1 MTFMAV
7 SCCWRLLKALKK
19 NTQSKISSFCALG
32 PKKAVKKYK
41 ETFVQISASSLF
53 LLLAGQ
59 EASCLSLESDDD
71 DGQFEISLLLQ
82 LSQNSRPEEHLT
94 LTDAIQVRIQ
104 IQVLHLEEERRRQEG
119 RTEDEWNRN
128 LCSLNSIFILFY
140 YSDVIFKVLAH
151 HQTARLLPVHEALRD
166 GVGSQNLVSAN
177 KNNIQW
183 NIKMISNTN
192 LHYNLHFEWSL
203 LRLGQS
209 HTQNKLMVN
218 SVDFRFK
225 WKVLFV
231 LFLSQWLVENHECS
245 LPSSGHYV
253 ELQHNINV
261 AKKHKLFHLL

>member
-119 RTEDEWNRN
+119 RTEDEWNR
-128 LCSLNSIFILFY
+128 
-140 YSDVIFKVLAH
+140 
-151 HQTARLLPVHEALRD
+151 T
-166 GVGSQNLVSAN
+166 
-177 KNNIQW
+177 
-183 NIKMISNTN
+183 
-192 LHYNLHFEWSL
+192 
-203 LRLGQS
+203 
-209 HTQNKLMVN
+209 
-218 SVDFRFK
+218 
-225 WKVLFV
+225 
-231 LFLSQWLVENHECS
+231 
-245 LPSSGHYV
+245 PSSYYFIIVTSFLKFWLTIRQHACFPSMKPFGMALAARISY
-253 ELQHNINV
+253 LQTRTTFNETSKRSVTQIYTTIYILNEVCCDLDEATLKINSW
-261 AKKHKLFHLL
+261 

>member
-119 RTEDEWNRN
+119 RTEEEWNR
-128 LCSLNSIFILFY
+128 
-140 YSDVIFKVLAH
+140 
-151 HQTARLLPVHEALRD
+151 T
-166 GVGSQNLVSAN
+166 
-177 KNNIQW
+177 
-183 NIKMISNTN
+183 
-192 LHYNLHFEWSL
+192 
-203 LRLGQS
+203 
-209 HTQNKLMVN
+209 
-218 SVDFRFK
+218 
-225 WKVLFV
+225 
-231 LFLSQWLVENHECS
+231 
-245 LPSSGHYV
+245 PSSYYFIIVTSSSGSPSDSTPASRPWSPSGWRWQP
-253 ELQHNINV
+253 ESRICKQEQHSV
-261 AKKHKLFHLL
+261 KHQNDQ